1 MAEKIYQLPNGKKYS
16 LDLDNPEHAS
26 WLEEAAKEMPE
37 NSVGRQVG
45 LTARAAV
52 KGAATVPGMMADAVT
67 GIYNTAADTLG
78 IGSFRFP
85 QTQVALDRL
94 LSAVGLPEPQGK
106 LENVVAKGLEGGL
119 GALTFGGIAK
129 NAPAGLSALGEKLG
143 SQAVAASSGAMG
155 AETAKQQDL
164 PWYGQAAAGLFAG
177 MSPQILTGG
186 AQAFGRGVK
195 HLTEPWMEGGTDAIK
210 GRLLTDLAGGNK
222 QAVIEALKNTS
233 DDLPGGYSTAGFK
246 AAQTGNAEIPAVEK
260 LVTNKFAPTRADE
273 ILRQNEAA
281 RVATVQKT
289 GKDQTALAEA
299 LRNRKTQA
307 DLDYGK
313 AFKRY
318 VADSPELQ
326 AILENPY
333 VKQAMPDVLDL
344 VKSRGLDLNKDRTEV
359 LHLVK
364 RGLDKMMQAN
374 ASKPLVAEEK
384 REIVRVQQELMGWL
398 GKKNSAYTAAKTNF
412 EEASKPITQMRVGQ
426 FLEDKLTTP
435 LETSQRPAVFAGALR
450 NAPQTIKQAGGG
462 QANSLEEILTPEQ
475 LFSMDS
481 VYTNLKQASLA
492 EQLARKGMTSAREKL
507 GNAFEP
513 IEPPGMLSR
522 PIMIARAILERVQGH
537 ASEKTLKELAFDMQ
551 DPAKIARLLENAKPE
566 EKIAFMLALKQ
577 QAAAQAQVLP
587 NIQGER

>member
-1 MAEKIYQLPNGKKYS
+1 MAEKTYQLPNGKKYA
-16 LDLDNPEHAS
+16 LDLDNPEHYA
-26 WLEEAAKEMPE
+26 WLEEASKEMPE
-37 NSVGRQVG
+37 NTVGRQLG

-52 KGAATVPGMMADAVT
+52 KGVAAIPGMLADAVT
-67 GIYNTAADTLG
+67 GVYNTGANA
-78 IGSFRFP
+78 IGAKGPRFK
-85 QTQVALDRL
+85 QSSVALDEL
-94 LSAVGLPEPQGK
+94 LTGLGLPEPVGKVENIVQQG
-106 LENVVAKGLEGGL
+106 AQAGF
-119 GALTFGGIAK
+119 GA
-129 NAPAGLSALGEKLG
+129 
-143 SQAVAASSGAMG
+143 GAMG
-155 AETAKQQDL
+155 AASKIPSLAPFAEKIGGQVSAATAAGSAAEAAKQEDA
-164 PWYGQAAAGLFAG
+164 PWYAQLGAGLFAG
-177 MSPQILTGG
+177 MSPQILAGG

-195 HLTEPWMEGGTDAIK
+195 HLAEPWMEGGTDAIK

-260 LVTNKFAPTRADE
+260 LVMNKFAPTRADE
-273 ILRQNEAA
+273 ILRQNESA
-281 RVATVQKT
+281 RIATVQKT

-299 LRNRKTQA
+299 LRNRKAQA

-326 AILENPY
+326 TILENPY

-344 VKSRGLDLNKDRTEV
+344 VKSRGLDINKDRTEV

-398 GKKNSAYTAAKTNF
+398 GKRNSAYTTAKTNF

-426 FLEDKLTTP
+426 FLEDRLTTP

-462 QANSLEEILTPEQ
+462 QANSLEDILTPEQ

-481 VYTNLKQASLA
+481 VYTNLKQSSLA

-551 DPAKIARLLENAKPE
+551 DPAKIAKLLENAKPE

-587 NIQGER
+587 NLQGE